1 MTDKTIRSSKD
12 DALTQAEIKILLA
25 GCHDDLDELI
35 VRLAA
40 FRGLRISE
48 IAHMRR
54 SWIDFDE
61 GTIKIPEKQNCSCRA
76 CRDTGGR
83 WSPKSRAGAR
93 LLRIT
98 PELEPYLSRY
108 FTSNEAIGRTRDTLY
123 KRLQKIWERSPLV
136 EKDRVYPH
144 CLRASYCTDAAY
156 KGMSSG
162 SLKYIC
168 GWSDLGSAENY
179 IMSDAH
185 RAMREEES
193 LESK

>member
-12 DALTQAEIKILLA
+12 DALTQTEIKILLA
-25 GCHDDLDELI
+25 GCKDDLDHLI
-35 VRLAA
+35 IRLGAY
-40 FRGLRISE
+40 RGLRVSE

-61 GTIKIPEKQNCSCRA
+61 GTIKIPPQQLCSCWA

-108 FTSNEAIGRTRDTLY
+108 FTSNSAIRRTRNTLY
-123 KRLQKIWERSPLV
+123 KRVQRIWARSPLV
-136 EKDRVYPH
+136 EKERVYPH
-144 CLRASYCTDAAY
+144 CLRASMATDAVY

-162 SLKYIC
+162 SLKYIL
-168 GWSDLGSAENY
+168 GWSDLASAEHY
-179 IMSDAH
+179 IQSDAH
-185 RAMREEES
+185 RAMEEEAT
-193 LESK
+193 LASK